1 MPSGGCA
8 CVTNAQTLAE
18 RGSCGPGV
26 TLEHTTD
33 VLWTFS
39 SPELYE
45 LLVLRSG
52 WDLPTYG
59 RFLGEAMIGALL
71 P

>member
-1 MPSGGCA
+1 
-8 CVTNAQTLAE
+8 
-18 RGSCGPGV
+18 V

-59 RFLGEAMIGALL
+59 RFLGEAMIGAALL

>member
-1 MPSGGCA
+1 M
-8 CVTNAQTLAE
+8 
-18 RGSCGPGV
+18 
-26 TLEHTTD
+26 TLEQATE

-45 LLVLRSG
+45 LLVLLRSSR
-52 WDLPTYG
+52 DLPTYG